1 MIITV
6 VCDVLGE
13 ENNGTAV
20 ATMNLIRALKG
31 FGHEVRI
38 LCADQFRKGEDNVF
52 VTPNLN
58 LGWLLNAYVKKIGV
72 TLPKT
77 DKEIVRK
84 AVVGADH
91 VHLM

>member
-52 VTPNLN
+52 VT
-58 LGWLLNAYVKKIGV
+58 
-72 TLPKT
+72 
-77 DKEIVRK
+77 DRK
-84 AVVGADH
+84 SVV
-91 VHLM
+91 